1 MRKVRA
7 KGRAVT
13 RTVKKRNKKI
23 IKQRETS
30 KPGIYGEKSLY
41 ISGFFVYSGAY
52 QKGRKI

>member
-13 RTVKKRNKKI
+13 RTVKKRNKEI

-30 KPGIYGEKSLY
+30 KPGIYGEQSLY
-41 ISGFFVYSGAY
+41 ISGFLFYSGAY